1 MMPRWLAWGL
11 PWLLASACGAAGLA
25 AEDATP
31 APTADVVPPAELR
44 YEWRSQHDPNGLGK
58 FYMGREIALVMGHQ
72 GIGWLER
79 PEREEEERLTLLMS
93 ALKLE
98 EGAIVADI
106 GAGSGVIS
114 RLLARQVGETGAVL
128 AVDIQQ
134 EMLDALTARNRL
146 LGFRNID
153 AVLGDVK
160 DPRLPADSVDLV
172 VMVDVYHEFEYP
184 YEMLGA
190 IVKALRPGGRVA
202 FVEYRKEDPR
212 VPIKEVHKMS
222 EAQVKRE
229 ALLPEFGLEWAET
242 CSKLPR
248 QHVVIFRKATKAAAD

>member
-1 MMPRWLAWGL
+1 MTQRWLAWGL
-11 PWLLASACGAAGLA
+11 LLASVARATGLA
-25 AEDATP
+25 ADDSPATPSAIAATP
-31 APTADVVPPAELR
+31 AEESR
-44 YEWRSQHDPNGLGK
+44 YEWRAEHDPNGLGK
-58 FYMGREIALVMGHQ
+58 FYLGREIALVMGHQ
-72 GIGWLER
+72 GIDWLER
-79 PEREEEERLTLLMS
+79 PEREKEERLTLLMA

-98 EGAIVADI
+98 PGFIVADI

-114 RLLARQVGETGAVL
+114 RLMAQGIGETGTVL

-134 EMLDALTARNRL
+134 EMLDALTAKNRL
-146 LGFRNID
+146 LGYRNID
-153 AVLGDVK
+153 AVLGNVK

-229 ALLPEFGLEWAET
+229 ALLPEFGLEWVET

-248 QHVVIFRKATKAAAD
+248 QHVIIFRKPLTDTDD